1 MGETAVARRRRAG
14 LLGSATRRPCWNRD
28 CCWVAEML
36 EVGEVAE
43 RLAIGEREEHESV
56 VDGEEEETVWFSSPT

>member
-1 MGETAVARRRRAG
+1 M
-14 LLGSATRRPCWNRD
+14 
-28 CCWVAEML
+28 
-36 EVGEVAE
+36 AE